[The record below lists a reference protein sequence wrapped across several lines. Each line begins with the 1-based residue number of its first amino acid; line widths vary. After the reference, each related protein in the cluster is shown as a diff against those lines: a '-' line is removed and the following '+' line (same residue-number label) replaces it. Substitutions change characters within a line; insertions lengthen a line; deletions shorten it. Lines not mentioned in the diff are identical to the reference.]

1 MLSNVRARTTWRRP
15 TIMLLVLA
23 CLVIQAISATAFAN
37 AAPTKHAH
45 STARG
50 PLANAA
56 RILPPALEATAKR
69 SRQADRALVAR
80 AKGVKRCVRA
90 NPKHPS
96 RCKSARRALQRAGT
110 RFARIERN
118 LARLASSGGKS
129 ANAPDARSA
138 SLSPTQVAPVLTA
151 SGLKLSWN
159 KVDNINTYVF
169 VIKIPGQTDRYGMV
183 TGTSATPPAV
193 PGFTVKY
200 SVRTSANGSAWA
212 PEKSITYPAT
222 KAPVEVKTE
231 ETKAPEEVKVPV
243 KAPEE
248 VKVPVKVNTQAA
260 PELLVS
266 GQKLEWNAVTGVST
280 YVLATIVPGSA
291 TTYSEVSGISFTPAA
306 VTGTTVKYSL
316 RTAVEGSLWAPEVSI
331 AFPTTAPVTP
341 PPVETPPTAP
351 PSSSSMFVGVDA
363 GGWGGS
369 AVAADIRGAVNF
381 VRLENPS
388 NISVWTAAGIKVD
401 DDMSGPYTTGGV
413 KAVNVTSYVANA
425 VAAVK
430 ANPQI
435 VSVEVLN
442 EASGSWFWGP
452 NAASPEEAV
461 AYDKLLEAVHNA
473 FVKEFGSARPLILAS
488 YGGPSEAPI
497 WGERLWA
504 ANPNIGNF
512 CDGVVVHPY
521 PSSGKGE
528 ADRKQVEEAH
538 AKSGKPV
545 WASEV
550 GWKTSVVSQ
559 AEQAQ
564 DITNFL
570 NWSKSTGYV
579 AEVTMFN
586 YRDYEP
592 NETWGIETASGTH
605 KLSYAALA
613 KFLP

>member
-1 MLSNVRARTTWRRP
+1 
-15 TIMLLVLA
+15 
-23 CLVIQAISATAFAN
+23 
-37 AAPTKHAH
+37 
-45 STARG
+45 
-50 PLANAA
+50 
-56 RILPPALEATAKR
+56 
-69 SRQADRALVAR
+69 
-80 AKGVKRCVRA
+80 
-90 NPKHPS
+90 
-96 RCKSARRALQRAGT
+96 
-110 RFARIERN
+110 
-118 LARLASSGGKS
+118 
-129 ANAPDARSA
+129 
-138 SLSPTQVAPVLTA
+138 
-151 SGLKLSWN
+151 
-159 KVDNINTYVF
+159 VDNINTYVF
-169 VIKIPGQTDRYGMV
+169 VIKIPGQADRYGV
-183 TGTSATPPAV
+183 LKGTSATPPSV
-193 PGFTVKY
+193 PGVTVKY
-200 SVRTSANGSAWA
+200 SVRTTANGSVWA
-212 PEKSITYPAT
+212 TEKSITYPAA
-222 KAPVEVKTE
+222 KAPEEVKV
-231 ETKAPEEVKVPV
+231 KPPEEVKVPV

-248 VKVPVKVNTQAA
+248 VKAPVKVNTQAA
-260 PELLVS
+260 PELIVS
-266 GQKLEWNAVTGVST
+266 GQKLVWNAVTGVST

-291 TTYSEVSGISFTPAA
+291 TAYSEVSGTSFTPPVAPG
-306 VTGTTVKYSL
+306 VTVKYSL
-316 RTAVEGSLWAPEVSI
+316 RTAVDGALWAPEVAI
-331 AFPTTAPVTP
+331 AYAVTTAPVPTEP
-341 PPVETPPTAP
+341 PPTAP

-363 GGWGGS
+363 GGWGGA

-388 NISVWTAAGIKVD
+388 NTSVWTAAGIKVD

-413 KAVNVTSYVANA
+413 KAVNVALYVANA
-425 VAAVK
+425 VAAIK
-430 ANPQI
+430 ANPGI

-452 NAASPEEAV
+452 NASSPEEAV

-488 YGGPSEAPI
+488 YGGPSEAPV

-550 GWKTSVVSQ
+550 GWKTSVVSE

-592 NETWGIETASGTH
+592 NETWGIETASGAH